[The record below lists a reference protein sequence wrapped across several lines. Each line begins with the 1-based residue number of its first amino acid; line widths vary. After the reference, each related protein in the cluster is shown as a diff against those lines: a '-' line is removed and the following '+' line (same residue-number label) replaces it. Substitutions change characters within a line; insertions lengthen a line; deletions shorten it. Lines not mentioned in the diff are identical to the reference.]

1 MIFTTYMKFCFCSFM
16 YLQRMHFSI
25 FFSILRLR
33 CLILWLCISRL
44 VFLVQDDKIPVLIG
58 RHQYYIDT
66 NMIQDSVICFNTL
79 SLSVDFYIVSFT
91 VQRTFISQM
100 KNQQLYFSDRM
111 ITRVNSFV
119 LICLQIEHQI
129 LQKYH
134 TINTS
139 QDLLQYNHQ

>member
-1 MIFTTYMKFCFCSFM
+1 
-16 YLQRMHFSI
+16 
-25 FFSILRLR
+25 
-33 CLILWLCISRL
+33 
-44 VFLVQDDKIPVLIG
+44 
-58 RHQYYIDT
+58 
-66 NMIQDSVICFNTL
+66 MIQDSVICFNTL

-139 QDLLQYNHQ
+139 QDLL